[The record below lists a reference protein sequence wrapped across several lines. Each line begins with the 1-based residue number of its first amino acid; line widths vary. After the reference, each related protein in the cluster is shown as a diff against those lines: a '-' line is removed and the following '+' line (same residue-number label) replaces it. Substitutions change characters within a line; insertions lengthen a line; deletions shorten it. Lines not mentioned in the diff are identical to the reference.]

1 LENFLNQNIVKR
13 ERMPITNEKQLLE
26 NAKVPEL
33 QRARGILLE
42 IVNKAIESVDPSSKT
57 RSLVRIDGERLK
69 IGTQEFDLP
78 EAGNIIVVG
87 GGKASGNMA
96 EALEEVL
103 GDKIT
108 GGVVNVPEGTG
119 SKYRTRKIKLVEAG
133 HPLPTEAGIK
143 GAEGMVDLVGGLG
156 ARDLVVCLLSGGGSA
171 LVTLPADGISLDELR
186 ETTQLLLKSGASIQE
201 VNAIRK
207 HLSKIKGGQLAKAAH
222 PAKVVA
228 LVISDVVGD
237 RLDTIASGPT
247 YPDSTTYSDALA
259 VIEKYGLTEKVPGTV
274 LKRLKLGA
282 GGKVPETPKPGE
294 KYFLNTSHEIIT
306 SNADAV
312 EAAAEA
318 GKSHGFNVS
327 ILTTTMQGEAREV
340 GAHLAATAKEVMEA
354 SKPVS
359 RPAILISGGET
370 TVTVKGDGVGGRN
383 QELVL
388 SAAIGISGLNNVAVT
403 SFSTDGIDGPTDA
416 AGAIADGF
424 TLERAE
430 HLGLDPAAYLE
441 RNDSYNFFKELGDLL
456 TTGPTGTNVM
466 DVTCLILI

>member
-1 LENFLNQNIVKR
+1 
-13 ERMPITNEKQLLE
+13 
-26 NAKVPEL
+26 
-33 QRARGILLE
+33 
-42 IVNKAIESVDPSSKT
+42 
-57 RSLVRIDGERLK
+57 LK
-69 IGTQEFDLP
+69 
-78 EAGNIIVVG
+78 
-87 GGKASGNMA
+87 
-96 EALEEVL
+96 L
-103 GDKIT
+103 G
-108 GGVVNVPEGTG
+108 
-119 SKYRTRKIKLVEAG
+119 KIKFVEAG

-143 GAEGMVDLVGGLG
+143 GAEEMVDFVGGLEP
-156 ARDLVVCLLSGGGSA
+156 RDLVVCLLSGGGSA
-171 LVTLPADGISLDELR
+171 LMTLPVDGISLDELR

-228 LVISDVVGD
+228 LIISDVVGD

-247 YPDSTTYSDALA
+247 YPDPTTYSDALA
-259 VIEKYGLTEKVPGTV
+259 VIEKYGLTEKVPRNV

-282 GGKVPETPKPGE
+282 GGKVPETPKTGE
-294 KYFLNTSHEIIT
+294 KYFLNTFHEIIA

-327 ILTTTMQGEAREV
+327 ILTTAMQGEAREV
-340 GAHLAATAKEVMEA
+340 GAHLAATAKEVMKA
-354 SKPVS
+354 GKPVS

-370 TVTVKGDGVGGRN
+370 TVTVKGDGTGGRN

-388 SAAIGISGLNNVAVT
+388 SAAIGISGLKNVAVA

-416 AGAIADGF
+416 AGAVADGF
-424 TLERAE
+424 THERAE

-441 RNDSYNFFKELGDLL
+441 HNDSYNFFKELGDLL